1 MILVNIMSDINA
13 LKRRQMKKFIENL
26 KEKRRRH
33 TELISVYI
41 PAGYDFIKVIQQ
53 LAQEQGTASNIKSAS
68 TRKNVQDALERMIQH
83 LRVYKKTP
91 EHGVAVFSGNVAE
104 KEGTSDVQVYALE
117 PPVPLNQRL
126 YRCDKEF
133 VTEPLEDMIE
143 DKNVY
148 GLVVMDRRD
157 AIIAILKG
165 KRIIP
170 MLKTHSEVPGKFRA
184 GGQSAQRFARLREGA
199 AKDHYRK
206 VGEYMKEQFLNME
219 GLKGIIVGGPGP
231 TKNEFVEGN
240 NITDQVKQ
248 KIIGIKDLS
257 YTDEFG
263 LQELV
268 DRSQDLLSE
277 EEIADEKK
285 ILNEF
290 FNNLA
295 KNPGKVAYG
304 LKDVETQLSQGT
316 VDTVIVS
323 ETADDD
329 IIERIEK
336 EAENYG
342 STLVI
347 VSNETREGKQLQ
359 DIGKFAAILRFEVV
373 EQ

>member
-1 MILVNIMSDINA
+1 MSAINP
-13 LKRRQMKKFIENL
+13 LKRRQLKKFIGNL

-33 TELISVYI
+33 TELISVYV
-41 PAGYDFIKVIQQ
+41 PVGYDIVKVIQQ
-53 LAQEQGTASNIKSAS
+53 LAQEQGTASNIKSSS

-83 LRVYKKTP
+83 LRIYKKTP
-91 EHGVAVFSGNVAE
+91 ENGVAVFSGNIAE
-104 KEGTSDVQVYALE
+104 REGISDVQVYAVE

-143 DKNVY
+143 DKNAY

-157 AIIAILKG
+157 AIIALLKG
-165 KRIIP
+165 KRIVP
-170 MLKTHSEVPGKFRA
+170 LLKTHSEVPGKFRA

-206 VGEYMKEQFLNME
+206 VGEYMKEKFLNME
-219 GLKGIIVGGPGP
+219 GLKGIIVGGPGT
-231 TKNEFVEGN
+231 TKNEFVDGN
-240 NITDQVKQ
+240 NITDQVKR

-268 DRSQDLLSE
+268 DKSQDLLSE

-290 FNNLA
+290 FNHLA
-295 KNPGKVAYG
+295 KNPAKVVYG
-304 LKDVETQLSQGT
+304 LKDVETQLSAGT
-316 VDTVIVS
+316 VETVIVS

-329 IIERIEK
+329 IIERLES
-336 EAENYG
+336 EAESFG
-342 STLVI
+342 TTLAI
-347 VSNETREGKQLQ
+347 VSNETREGKQLE
-359 DIGKFAAILRFEVV
+359 DIGKFAAILRFEIA
-373 EQ
+373 E